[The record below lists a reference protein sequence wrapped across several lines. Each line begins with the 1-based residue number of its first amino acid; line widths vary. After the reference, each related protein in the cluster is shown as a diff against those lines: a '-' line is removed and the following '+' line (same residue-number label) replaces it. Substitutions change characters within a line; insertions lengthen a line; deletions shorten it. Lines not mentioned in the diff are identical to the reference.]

1 MEGQEAVNSVSEI
14 VEAIRWIFVNGWNL
28 LSSIKIPGL
37 GVSFATLFIGLLL
50 ADLGLRF
57 LFMMIGV
64 SLGPDD
70 INRAESS
77 GLIKTRHSRDVERE
91 VRFGRRSKL

>member
-37 GVSFATLFIGLLL
+37 GVSFASLFIGLLL

-57 LFMMIGV
+57 LFMVVGVAPGREDVLRSADAGILNRKDKVGKIGFR
-64 SLGPDD
+64 GD
-70 INRAESS
+70 
-77 GLIKTRHSRDVERE
+77 K
-91 VRFGRRSKL
+91 

>member
-70 INRAESS
+70 IKRAEDS
-77 GLIKTRHSRDVERE
+77 GLIKTRYTRDGIMENRLW
-91 VRFGRRSKL
+91 RWGKR